1 MSLFVSYSSFL
12 FLRNVFMKRTFR
24 KGFTLVEL
32 LVVIAIIGI
41 LAGLLLPA
49 IQQAR
54 EAARRMSCSSNIRQF
69 GIALL
74 NYEYSYKLLPAF
86 AAGFGLAN
94 PRIGTTGVAG
104 TLTNGNGYN
113 MGAHFTGFVGLLP
126 MMEQQVLYN
135 KIDSGFNQ
143 RVGATAT
150 VEQMGPYGQ
159 ILATGLWRPMWDANY
174 APVRTQVGFFR
185 CPSDPGRL
193 NPSSASSLA
202 RTNYV
207 FSLGDSIAG
216 NQTADLNQESTRGA
230 FPRGYQLA
238 LASVTDGTSNTIMFG
253 EISTI
258 ASANGA
264 NYLIATNPPVQGRS
278 IEGALA
284 QPLTGANGGTLNSVD
299 VRDCKQ
305 RVRGGIYPTASPSTT
320 LFGTVA
326 GFSWVR
332 ALPSHT
338 GVYTIIGPNGAS
350 CYVGTGNTGS
360 LAEQPPAIRTMGSY
374 HFGGAHVVMFDNSV
388 KFIPNEIDTS
398 NSQPGATAADY
409 VAPGRVNTSSGWDQT
424 TNWNSPSP
432 FGAWGAM
439 GTRGAGDEV
448 GVMPGA

>member
-1 MSLFVSYSSFL
+1 
-12 FLRNVFMKRTFR
+12 MKRSFR

-74 NYEYSYKLLPAF
+74 NYEYSYKLLPPF
-86 AAGFGLAN
+86 SAGFGRSN
-94 PRIGTTGVAG
+94 PSAGLGAVTG
-104 TLTNGNGYN
+104 TLASSGGAYN
-113 MGAHFTGFVGLLP
+113 PNNQFTGLIGLLP
-126 MMEQQVLYN
+126 MMEQQALYN

-150 VEQMGPYGQ
+150 VQQLGPYGQ
-159 ILATGLWRPMWDANY
+159 ILPAGNWWAAWETGYSPT
-174 APVRTQVGFFR
+174 RTQVGFFR

-193 NPSSASSLA
+193 NPSSATSLA

-207 FSLGDSIAG
+207 FSMGDSIAG
-216 NQTADLNQESTRGA
+216 AQATDPNQESTRGA
-230 FPRGYQLA
+230 FPRAMQLT

-264 NYLIATNPPVQGRS
+264 NYLIAGNPQVQGRS
-278 IEGALA
+278 VEGALA

-305 RVRGGIYPTASPSTT
+305 RARGGIYPTASPSTT
-320 LFGTVA
+320 RFGTVL
-326 GFSWVR
+326 GTSWIRGIV
-332 ALPSHT
+332 SHT

-350 CYVGTGNTGS
+350 CHVGTGATGN
-360 LAEQPPAIRTMGSY
+360 LAEQETSIRTAGSY
-374 HFGGAHVVMFDNSV
+374 HFGGAHVVTFDNSI

-409 VAPGRVNTSSGWDQT
+409 VAPGRANTSSGWDQT

-439 GTRGAGDEV
+439 GTRGSGDDV
-448 GVMPGA
+448 AVMPGA